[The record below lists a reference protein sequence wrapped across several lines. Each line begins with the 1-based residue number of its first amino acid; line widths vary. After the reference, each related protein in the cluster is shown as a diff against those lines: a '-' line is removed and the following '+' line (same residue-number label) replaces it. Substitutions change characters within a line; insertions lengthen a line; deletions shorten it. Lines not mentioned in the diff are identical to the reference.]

1 LYPRSEHAAL
11 NTLLQSAGAVV
22 MKKACVNAWMQF
34 DHAIHVLPGH
44 PHVEQVASVH
54 DEYQFMVSKNYAE
67 AVGNIVVWAIQ
78 QAGVDFDFRC
88 PLDGEYRV
96 GANWAETH

>member
-1 LYPRSEHAAL
+1 
-11 NTLLQSAGAVV
+11 

-34 DHAIHVLPGH
+34 GKQPMKMD
-44 PHVEQVASVH
+44 VEQVASVH

-67 AVGNIVVWAIQ
+67 SVGNIVVWAIQ
-78 QAGVDFDFRC
+78 QAGADFDFRC